1 MIRPVHALVLLGV
14 ILVTV
19 IALLAPLGSAR
30 PTPTAAGPILIAVVS
45 PTPNSTVYSS
55 TPTIVA
61 SYLDSGPGTINPAAV
76 YMIVD
81 GKNITG
87 IEGFNVSTTQVS
99 YTPPTILALNNSNH
113 TVTVIVGDTGG
124 STASLT
130 WNFTVNTNAAPAP
143 NPLAGF
149 KITTVLLYVGV
160 GAAIALGAVGG
171 YILFL
176 KQTTRFTFRKYFA
189 THPVERNY
197 LVVYIPF
204 ALAFAFV
211 IIGLLYVYTTPGLPS
226 NAVDYV
232 FIIAI
237 FIALTLWGIDSRRE
251 MLRIRTYE
259 RAFAQL
265 LFELADAMRGGI
277 DPAKAIVELS
287 KTHTNILRKS
297 LRIAADGVRLG
308 RPFDAV
314 LRDMV
319 APMKSKLIS
328 RYAGLI
334 ADATAI
340 GGETATVVYRAAK
353 DMDDFVKIEE
363 EREKRLYLPVAVIY
377 IAFGVL
383 TAVLVALLFIAPE
396 LGSININFLSSSHP
410 LASGGSSS
418 SSSSIPTVPHLPFSV
433 LKERFFELMII
444 NALGTGAIIGAFT
457 EGRARYGI
465 LHSLALI
472 AGTAVLFAILFP

>member
-1 MIRPVHALVLLGV
+1 MRRLTRELGIVGVLLV
-14 ILVTV
+14 AVV
-19 IALLAPLGSAR
+19 SLLAPFATGR
-30 PTPTAAGPILIAVVS
+30 TVPTAVGPILIAPVS
-45 PTPNSTVYSS
+45 PLPNTTVYSS

-61 SYLDSGPGTINPAAV
+61 SYSDLGPGSINPSTV
-76 YMIVD
+76 YLFVD
-81 GKNITG
+81 RTNITG
-87 IEGFNVSTTQVS
+87 ISGFNVSTTQVS
-99 YTPPTILALNNSNH
+99 YTPPTILRLNNSNH
-113 TVTVIVGDTGG
+113 TATVVIVDTDGN
-124 STASLT
+124 SASLT
-130 WNFTVNTNAAPAP
+130 WNFTVNTNAAPP
-143 NPLAGF
+143 SNPLGGI
-149 KITTVLLYVGV
+149 KITQVLFFVGI
-160 GAAIALGAVGG
+160 GAAIALAAVGG

-176 KQTTRFTFRKYFA
+176 KQTTRFTFRRYFA

-204 ALAFAFV
+204 AVAFAFV
-211 IIGLLYVYTTPGLPS
+211 IVGLLYVYSTPGLPS

-232 FIIAI
+232 FIIAT

-287 KTHTNILRKS
+287 KTHTNILRKG

-308 RPFDAV
+308 RPFDEV

-319 APMKSKLIS
+319 APMRSRLIT

-334 ADATAI
+334 ADATSI

-363 EREKRLYLPVAVIY
+363 EREKKLYLPVAVIY

-383 TAVLVALLFIAPE
+383 TAVLVALLFIAPD
-396 LGSININFLSSSHP
+396 LGSININFLSSGHP
-410 LASGGSSS
+410 LSSGGSSS
-418 SSSSIPTVPHLPFSV
+418 SGATTIPHLPFSV
-433 LKERFFELMII
+433 LKERFFELMLI

-465 LHSLALI
+465 LHSLALV
-472 AGTAVLFAILFP
+472 AGTAIIFAILFP

>member
-1 MIRPVHALVLLGV
+1 MRRRIHSVALFGVLL
-14 ILVTV
+14 
-19 IALLAPLGSAR
+19 IAVLSVLAPLG
-30 PTPTAAGPILIAVVS
+30 TAHPVATAVGPILIAVVS
-45 PTPNSTVYSS
+45 PAPNSTVYSS

-61 SYLDSGPGTINPAAV
+61 SYSDQGPGMINPAAV

-87 IEGFNVSTTQVS
+87 IEGFNVSATQVS
-99 YTPPTILALNNSNH
+99 YTPPTILSLNNSNH
-113 TVTVIVGDTGG
+113 TITVLVGDTQGN
-124 STASLT
+124 TASLT
-130 WNFTVNTNAAPAP
+130 WNFTVNTNAAPAA
-143 NPLAGF
+143 NPFGNL
-149 KITTVLLYVGV
+149 KITTLLFYVAI
-160 GAAIALGAVGG
+160 GAAITLATMGG
-171 YILFL
+171 YILYL

-189 THPVERNY
+189 THPVEQKY

-204 ALAFAFV
+204 AVAFAFV
-211 IIGLLYVYTTPGLPS
+211 IFGLFYVYTTPGLPS

-287 KTHTNILRKS
+287 KTHTNVLRKS

-308 RPFDAV
+308 RPFDEV

-319 APMKSKLIS
+319 APMESKLIT

-334 ADATAI
+334 ADATSI

-418 SSSSIPTVPHLPFSV
+418 SSSSVPTVPHLPFEV
-433 LKERFFELMII
+433 LKERFFELMLI

-457 EGRARYGI
+457 
-465 LHSLALI
+465 
-472 AGTAVLFAILFP
+472 